1 MQSPMQNQRQIKHRV
16 TIIIL
21 WIGGAA
27 LYFVG
32 PGLQYS
38 GFDKGEPCKAQGKT
52 KGKLN
57 LGLHNHNF
65 YLWTPQIIFNPWME
79 ALLHGCKHGK
89 VDSS

>member
-1 MQSPMQNQRQIKHRV
+1 MPFVNDDIFGQNYSPDREYA
-16 TIIIL
+16 IIIP

-38 GFDKGEPCKAQGKT
+38 GYDKGESCKAQCKT

-57 LGLHNHNF
+57 IGL
-65 YLWTPQIIFNPWME
+65 Q
-79 ALLHGCKHGK
+79 
-89 VDSS
+89 S